1 MKKMMTNYG
10 IRPNSTGDW
19 PKIDPTAFV
28 DSSAQIIG
36 SVRIA
41 PNVYIETQI
50 VIRADETD
58 AEGRVHPI
66 SLKLVPTSRMVCLF
80 IVQGR
85 RIPALSA
92 MSGN

>member
-1 MKKMMTNYG
+1 MAEN
-10 IRPNSTGDW
+10 RPYS
-19 PKIDPTAFV
+19 TAFV

-41 PNVYIETQI
+41 PNVYIEPQT

-66 SLKLVPTSRMVCLF
+66 VIEAGTN
-80 IVQGR
+80 I
-85 RIPALSA
+85 
-92 MSGN
+92 